1 MLRLLYISVG
11 YIWLY
16 IFTPHMK
23 IQVVFF
29 FFKAVFGAVY
39 TLKDA
44 NTTENPFINP
54 IDKSEKNGILYT
66 C

>member
-1 MLRLLYISVG
+1 
-11 YIWLY
+11 
-16 IFTPHMK
+16 MK

-29 FFKAVFGAVY
+29 FLKAVFCVVY